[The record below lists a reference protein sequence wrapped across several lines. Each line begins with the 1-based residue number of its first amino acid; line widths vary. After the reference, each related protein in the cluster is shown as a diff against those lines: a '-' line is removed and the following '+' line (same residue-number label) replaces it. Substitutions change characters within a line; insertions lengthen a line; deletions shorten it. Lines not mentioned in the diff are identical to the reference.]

1 MANNKSA
8 LKRIRQTKTRT
19 DRNKAIK
26 TQVKNQRKKTLDVA
40 TGGDAKAAQEQLK
53 QFASVVDKAV
63 KNNVFHTNKGAN
75 LKSKASKAV
84 KAAAAS

>member
-19 DRNKAIK
+19 EHNKAIK
-26 TQVKNQRKKTLDVA
+26 TQVKNQRKKTLDA
-40 TGGDAKAAQEQLK
+40 AASGDSAAAQENLK

-63 KNNVFHTNKGAN
+63 KNNVFHSNKGAN
-75 LKSKASKAV
+75 LKSKASKAL
-84 KAAAAS
+84 KAAATS

>member
-26 TQVKNQRKKTLDVA
+26 SQVKNQRKKTLETA
-40 TGGDAKAAQEQLK
+40 AGGDSAAAQEQLK
-53 QFASVVDKAV
+53 QFSSVVDKAV
-63 KNNVFHTNKGAN
+63 KNEIYHANKGAN
-75 LKSKASKAV
+75 LKSKAVKAV
-84 KAAAAS
+84 KAASA